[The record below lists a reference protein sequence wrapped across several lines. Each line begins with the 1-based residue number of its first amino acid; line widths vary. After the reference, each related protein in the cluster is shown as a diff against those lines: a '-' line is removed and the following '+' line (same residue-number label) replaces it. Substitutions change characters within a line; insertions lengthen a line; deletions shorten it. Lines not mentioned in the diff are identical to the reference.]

1 MRKQRQSVRKQRQ
14 SVSRRRAKR
23 ASLKRFKSNEDKFR
37 ELLIFIAARSGK
49 DPHFG
54 AIKQNKLLFYCDFL
68 AYLKLGKP
76 ITGQEYFAL
85 RQGPAPRYGERI
97 RKEMVN
103 AGEIAIQ
110 KTGGQT
116 RTVAL
121 REAKV
126 KIFSPEEVALVTEV
140 LQVYRSSSGSELSEK
155 SHRFTGWYLAK
166 EREPIPYA
174 VALVGNRLPTHSEI
188 QRGPVLEAMA
198 AACLTDNAAQTA

>member
-1 MRKQRQSVRKQRQ
+1 
-14 SVSRRRAKR
+14 
-23 ASLKRFKSNEDKFR
+23 
-37 ELLIFIAARSGK
+37 
-49 DPHFG
+49 
-54 AIKQNKLLFYCDFL
+54 
-68 AYLKLGKP
+68 
-76 ITGQEYFAL
+76 
-85 RQGPAPRYGERI
+85 
-97 RKEMVN
+97 MVN

>member
-1 MRKQRQSVRKQRQ
+1 MRKQIKSA
-14 SVSRRRAKR
+14 SRRRVKR
-23 ASLKRFKSNEDKFR
+23 ASLTRFKSNDDKFR

-54 AIKQNKLLFYCDFL
+54 AIKQNKLLFYCDFW

-76 ITGQEYFAL
+76 ITGQAYFAL
-85 RQGPAPRYGERI
+85 EQGPAPRYGERI
-97 RKEMVN
+97 RKEMVD

-126 KIFSPEEVALVTEV
+126 KIFSPEEVALITEV
-140 LQVYRSSSGSELSEK
+140 LQVYRSSSGSELSER
-155 SHRFTGWYLAK
+155 SHKFTGWYLAK
-166 EREPIPYA
+166 EKETIPYA
-174 VALVGNRLPTHSEI
+174 VALVGKRLPTHSEI
-188 QRGPVLEAMA
+188 QHGIVLEATA
-198 AACLTDNAAQTA
+198 AACLIPDNAAQTA